1 MKLKK
6 FVKNSNLLKV
16 IKKMSPIDGLNILV
30 ISWLV
35 FVYIMLIVFLIKQY
49 G

>member
-6 FVKNSNLLKV
+6 FVENFKLLKV
-16 IKKMSPIDGLNILV
+16 IKKVSLIEALNILV

-35 FVYIMLIVFLIKQY
+35 FVYIMLIVFLIRQY